1 MPAGGDSNA
10 IFVVPRRQVHAE
22 PEPETA
28 RRMYIG
34 DLLGLAEG
42 LGKRGFFL
50 NPHASNLMGEE
61 RLASLLL

>member
-1 MPAGGDSNA
+1 
-10 IFVVPRRQVHAE
+10 
-22 PEPETA
+22 
-28 RRMYIG
+28 MYIG

-50 NPHASNLMGEE
+50 NPHASNLMREE